1 MRTKKV
7 KQKDTKYIHFY
18 NANPK
23 DKRTGD
29 CVIRAIAVA
38 TGKSWD
44 DILDDLT
51 EISHD
56 KKVLLDE
63 KDCYGEYLE
72 QLGFVKC
79 KQMRKSDNTRY
90 RGYEFLDKID
100 KDDIIVCHMGSHHL
114 TAIKN
119 KKIWDSWD
127 CSGGCVGNY
136 WIKDSK

>member
-72 QLGFVKC
+72 HLGFVKC

-100 KDDIIVCHMGSHHL
+100 KNDIIVCHMGSHNL